1 MSGGEPSGGEPS
13 RGGPDEAR
21 EADLDLESPI
31 DRRRFVARCMEL
43 GAGAAAASTAAA
55 AGVSLAACASLAA
68 VRVTPDG
75 DTLRLA
81 VRNHPRLDRPGGQ
94 LEVVADG
101 VPRPILV
108 VAQDNGSYLAL
119 SSECTHLKCTVEL
132 EGGRIRCPCHG
143 STFDRGGQ
151 VLAGPAERPLNRY
164 PTRLREDG
172 VLEISL

>member
-1 MSGGEPSGGEPS
+1 MS
-13 RGGPDEAR
+13 A
-21 EADLDLESPI
+21 I
-31 DRRRFVARCMEL
+31 DRRRFVGRCCEL
-43 GAGAAAASTAAA
+43 GASAALASTAAVS
-55 AGVSLAACASLAA
+55 AGLSLGGCASLAA

-108 VAQDNGSYLAL
+108 LAQTDGSYLAL
-119 SSECTHLKCTVEL
+119 SSECTHLKCTVRL
-132 EGGRIRCPCHG
+132 EGKRIQCPCHG
-143 STFDRGGQ
+143 SAFGRDGR
-151 VLAGPAERPLNRY
+151 VLAGPAEQPLNRY

>member
-1 MSGGEPSGGEPS
+1 MSNGERSG
-13 RGGPDEAR
+13 AR
-21 EADLDLESPI
+21 EPNVERPI
-31 DRRRFVARCMEL
+31 DRRRFMGRCLEL
-43 GAGAAAASTAAA
+43 GAGVAAAS
-55 AGVSLAACASLAA
+55 AGLSLGGCASLAA
-68 VRVTPDG
+68 VRLTPEG
-75 DTLRLA
+75 DTLSLA

-108 VAQDNGSYLAL
+108 LARDDGSYLAL

-132 EGGRIRCPCHG
+132 EGDRIRCPCHG
-143 STFDRGGQ
+143 STFDRAGQ

-172 VLEISL
+172 MLEISL

>member
-1 MSGGEPSGGEPS
+1 MSESKGGEASAPRRGGGETP
-13 RGGPDEAR
+13 RP
-21 EADLDLESPI
+21 L
-31 DRRRFVARCMEL
+31 DRRHFLRRCLEL
-43 GAGAAAASTAAA
+43 GGAGAALTSTAGA
-55 AGVSLAACASLAA
+55 SLALGGCASLAA

-101 VPRPILV
+101 IPRPILV
-108 VAQDNGSYLAL
+108 LAQADGSYLAL

-132 EGGRIRCPCHG
+132 EGDRIQCPCHG
-143 STFDRGGQ
+143 SAFDRDGR

-164 PTRLREDG
+164 PSRLREDG
-172 VLEISL
+172 VLEIFL

>member
-1 MSGGEPSGGEPS
+1 MSNGERSG
-13 RGGPDEAR
+13 AR
-21 EADLDLESPI
+21 EPNGERPI
-31 DRRRFVARCMEL
+31 DRRRFMGRCLGL
-43 GAGAAAASTAAA
+43 GAGVAAASTAAA
-55 AGVSLAACASLAA
+55 AGLSLGGCASLAA
-68 VRVTPDG
+68 VRLTPEG
-75 DTLRLA
+75 DTLSLA

-108 VAQDNGSYLAL
+108 LARDDGSYLAL

-143 STFDRGGQ
+143 SAFDRAGQ

>member
-1 MSGGEPSGGEPS
+1 MSGGGSS
-13 RGGPDEAR
+13 RERASIPCA
-21 EADLDLESPI
+21 ESLI
-31 DRRRFVARCMEL
+31 HRRRFVGRCFEL
-43 GAGAAAASTAAA
+43 GAGAAAVSTAAV
-55 AGVSLAACASLAA
+55 AGLALGGCASLAA
-68 VRVTPDG
+68 VRVTRED

-108 VAQDNGSYLAL
+108 VAQEHGSYLAL

-132 EGGRIRCPCHG
+132 EGDRIRCPCHG
-143 STFDRGGQ
+143 SIFNRAGH

-164 PTRLREDG
+164 PARLREDG

>member
-1 MSGGEPSGGEPS
+1 MS
-13 RGGPDEAR
+13 RGADGEGRPERAR
-21 EADLDLESPI
+21 GTETDRAAPI
-31 DRRRFVARCMEL
+31 DRRHFVGRCFEL
-43 GAGAAAASTAAA
+43 GAGVAASTAA
-55 AGVSLAACASLAA
+55 GLSLGGCASLAA
-68 VRVTPDG
+68 VRVAPDG

-81 VRNHPRLDRPGGQ
+81 VRNYPRLDRPGGQ

-101 VPRPILV
+101 APRPILV
-108 VAQDNGSYLAL
+108 VAQGDGAYLAL

-132 EGGRIRCPCHG
+132 EGNRIRCPCHG
-143 STFDRGGQ
+143 STFDRAGE